1 MSPHNEAMPTE
12 RDLVGRQAEL
22 AQLSRVLTENAKRAV
37 VVCGEPGVGKTA
49 LIEQL
54 CASATTSGWQ
64 VVRVLGAQAEESYT
78 LGGLNQL
85 VFGLKTS
92 LAGLDERD
100 RIVLTPVLGGDPESS
115 VSVLPMVTAV
125 LNLLSVAAQ
134 TRPLLLVADDVHWL
148 DGVSA
153 EVLGAVGRRLAD
165 PRVRI
170 VAGRRALPESMFS
183 HAGWNELPLGPLSA
197 EDSANL
203 LELTGVSLTAATRAA
218 ILTASAGN
226 PLALAELPRSAAQ
239 FDYSA
244 EATPLTERLVEVFGN
259 RLNQLSPD
267 VRAELLRSA
276 LDGVTGN
283 AMSANSAR
291 YVMRNVDAAVAAG
304 LLIVN
309 PLGHSVFRHP
319 LVRAAVIHQAT
330 PPERCDAHRHLAGLY
345 DDVLVRRASH
355 LAAATTEPDQEVAN
369 LLVQAARLS
378 GRRGGLGISAEW
390 LRRAAD
396 LSTDP
401 DQRAELI
408 ADAIFIAA
416 RAGRLSE
423 LHDVLETIGTGP
435 SDRALAV
442 LADSY
447 RAFHADGEVISTHR
461 RLVDALTRA
470 DTLDD
475 RTVNRL
481 ANLLLS
487 ITNFSGDTGHQQQTT
502 KALLPLGAR
511 LNPVVMMYRTDLDDI
526 AHTAQTVRS
535 MLTQYTEWLPRM
547 TAPQVMLL
555 SFPAYCVDA
564 MTDFRAPLQQAFTTL
579 SEHGA
584 SIDAIE
590 CGRVVMLD
598 LIAAG
603 QWEQAEQVGATCL
616 EMSKQPQGSALVRH
630 ELLADLGLLAA
641 CRGDLDVARRY
652 AAEVT
657 AWSQPRGLNLL
668 LDIARRISVRVA
680 LAEADYEA
688 AYRAA
693 IAISPPGQFPPHNVE
708 VGEDML
714 DLVTA
719 ATLAGHTGE
728 ASTHVAEAV
737 RLRIGD
743 YSPRVAALNLAVQAM
758 IAPDSEPDEL
768 YRSALTHPGIAEF
781 PFDHARI
788 ALAQGMWLRRSR
800 RPTEAGTVLELAAET
815 FDRLGARP
823 WAERARAE
831 FRAAAAATNQSPGEY
846 SVLSA
851 QELRT
856 AELAANG
863 QTTKQIAEQLSLSP
877 RTVDAHLSRAF
888 RKLGIT
894 RRAALSQALLQ
905 HDSELRAAVKG
916 DAQ

>member
-1 MSPHNEAMPTE
+1 MPTE
-12 RDLVGRQAEL
+12 RDLVGRQVEL

-54 CASATTSGWQ
+54 CASASISGWQ
-64 VVRVLGAQAEESYT
+64 VVRVLGALAEESYT

-170 VAGRRALPESMFS
+170 IAGRRALPESMFS
-183 HAGWNELPLGPLSA
+183 HAGWNELPLGPLST

-203 LELTGVSLTAATRAA
+203 LELTGVPLTEATRAA

-226 PLALAELPRSAAQ
+226 PLALAELPRNAAQ

-244 EATPLTERLVEVFGN
+244 EATPLTERLVAAFGD
-259 RLNQLSPD
+259 RLKQLGAD
-267 VRAELLRSA
+267 ARAELLRAA
-276 LDGVTGN
+276 LDGSTGN
-283 AMSANSAR
+283 ATPADIGR
-291 YVMRNVDAAVAAG
+291 YVMRNVADAVAAG
-304 LLIVN
+304 LLTAN
-309 PLGHSVFRHP
+309 PLGNLVFRHP
-319 LVRAAVIHQAT
+319 LVRAAVIHQASL
-330 PPERCDAHRHLAGLY
+330 PERYAAHRHLAGLY

-355 LAAATTEPDQEVAN
+355 LAEATTEPDQEVAD
-369 LLVQAARLS
+369 LLAKAARLTA
-378 GRRGGLGISAEW
+378 RRGGLSIAAEW
-390 LRRAAD
+390 LRRAAE
-396 LSTDP
+396 LSDDP
-401 DQRAELI
+401 DQRATLV
-408 ADAIFIAA
+408 ADAVFIAA
-416 RAGRLSE
+416 RAGKLSGAQ
-423 LHDVLETIGTGP
+423 DVLRTLGNG
-435 SDRALAV
+435 SGDWALAV
-442 LADSY
+442 LADCY
-447 RAFHADGEVISTHR
+447 RAFHADGEVITTHR
-461 RLVDALTRA
+461 RLVDALARA
-470 DTLDD
+470 ASLDD

-487 ITNFSGDTGHQQQTT
+487 ITNFSGSAAHRENTN
-502 KALLPLGAR
+502 KALAELEAR
-511 LNPVVMMYRTDLDDI
+511 LDPVVLMYRTDIDDL
-526 AHTAQTVRS
+526 AHTAQTVRAK
-535 MLTQYTEWLPRM
+535 LTQYTEWLPRM
-547 TAPQVMLL
+547 TTPQVILL

-564 MTDFRAPLQQAFTTL
+564 MTDFRAPLQQAFAKL

-590 CGRVVMLD
+590 CGRVVVLD

-603 QWEQAEQVGATCL
+603 QWEQAEQIGATCL

-657 AWSQPRGLNLL
+657 AWSKPRGLNLL
-668 LDIARRISVRVA
+668 LDVTQRIAVRVA

-693 IAISPPGQFPPHNVE
+693 IAISPPGQFPPYNVE

-719 ATLAGHTGE
+719 ATRAGHTKQ

-788 ALAQGMWLRRSR
+788 ALAHGMWLRRSR
-800 RPTEAGTVLELAAET
+800 RPTEAGTVLELTAET
-815 FDRLGARP
+815 FGRLGARP

-831 FRAAAAATNQSPGEY
+831 FRAAAAAANQSSGG
-846 SVLSA
+846 SSALST

-863 QTTKQIAEQLSLSP
+863 QTTKQIAEKLSISP
-877 RTVDAHLSRAF
+877 RTVDSHLSRAF

-894 RRAALSQALLQ
+894 RRAALAEVLRQR
-905 HDSELRAAVKG
+905 DSHMKLTGEESVG
-916 DAQ
+916 I